1 MLSTKIFPVHCLC
14 SSPLSPIHREKS
26 TMLGHSTG
34 RLQGSTAAYTQ
45 LPEGPGSPMTR
56 ERQTACGKRQQ
67 GATFSMP
74 LSGIQV
80 TTCFSSYLLIDLFH
94 LLPIFSKNKLY
105 LFSPFPISHCFKI
118 HRSETLVLPLP

>member
-26 TMLGHSTG
+26 TMLDHSPG
-34 RLQGSTAAYTQ
+34 RLQGYTPSYIQ
-45 LPEGPGSPMTR
+45 LPEGPSSPMSQ
-56 ERQTACGKRQQ
+56 ERQTACGKRQE
-67 GATFSMP
+67 GTTFSMP

-80 TTCFSSYLLIDLFH
+80 TNCLSSYLLTDLFH
-94 LLPIFSKNKLY
+94 LLPFFSKNKLY

-118 HRSETLVLPLP
+118 HWSETLVLPLP